1 MVGQVGLMD
10 SAMNGLSKSKLNKAK
25 SIERN
30 ISFNDVLKK
39 KLTPESKDVKKIDKK
54 LQNTCN
60 DMEAI
65 FVGRM
70 FKEMRKTLHKSDW
83 LDGGFAEKIF
93 EDMLY
98 DKYSKQVAEKSNLG
112 ISEML
117 YKQLS

>member
-1 MVGQVGLMD
+1 L
-10 SAMNGLSKSKLNKAK
+10 LEECL
-25 SIERN
+25 
-30 ISFNDVLKK
+30 
-39 KLTPESKDVKKIDKK
+39 
-54 LQNTCN
+54 TCN

-98 DKYSKQVAEKSNLG
+98 DKYSKQVADSKICCMINILNKLLKKV
-112 ISEML
+112 I
-117 YKQLS
+117 